1 MTKSIV
7 LAALLISLSTLAH
20 ASPEEE
26 AVADAMKA
34 ADRYR
39 GVLEIKVDDAASASD
54 DLGKHGLEY
63 AQACSNAVD
72 RMIAGG
78 ANAKTEILVD
88 GYKKVVLATVKP
100 EHCDKL
106 AALAKDFDAKAKAAK
121 QARADK
127 VAAPFKAAGLT
138 GDKLAFAIRV
148 TENDYDIYGAG
159 GTILKPA
166 ALKAAAVLFILT
178 GDRDHDW
185 VLHRYAFK
193 GDAQVSQTEQTFIVR
208 PAPSKFR

>member
-1 MTKSIV
+1 MTKSI
-7 LAALLISLSTLAH
+7 LLALLVVSSSAH
-20 ASPEEE
+20 ASPAED

-39 GVLEIKVDDAASASD
+39 GVLEIKLDDAATASD
-54 DLGKHGLEY
+54 DLGKHGLEV
-63 AQACSNAVD
+63 AQACSAAVD
-72 RMIAGG
+72 RLIAGG
-78 ANAKTEILVD
+78 ANAKSEILVD

-100 EHCDKL
+100 DHCDKL
-106 AALAKDFDAKAKAAK
+106 AALAKDFDAKAQAAK
-121 QARADK
+121 LARAEK
-127 VAAPFKAAGLT
+127 IAAPFKAAGLT

-148 TENDYDIYGAG
+148 TDGDYDIYGIG
-159 GTILKPA
+159 GTIVKPA
-166 ALKAAAVLFILT
+166 ALKQAAVLFILT

-193 GDAQVSQTEQTFIVR
+193 GDAAVSQTEQTFIVR